1 MGGLVVLRL
10 IPLTLMIYENR
21 KDCKYN
27 AVTMFNI
34 TEKKFQYL
42 RVNEFMKLIDSI
54 RRGNNDIKIEKYDVN
69 SLSSYNSIK
78 NTIGFASYGEAVYG
92 HPVAVLMSSDESA
105 VEKLLLHSNGSIV
118 PMKHILDSEV
128 YKDKVVTIEI
138 GCEHQHDMTE
148 FNINYIKNVKVSAS
162 PYVIG
167 NGFALNSGV
176 NIRNL
181 MLPDGVEAATIVYGP
196 GSDIKM
202 LSIGNFHGSCTR
214 IERTSAEK
222 ELDCIYFRDS
232 IYYMYGNIRG
242 LKAKNIR
249 YSKNI
254 GFLDAYCKYDDLYT
268 GDTFDTGDGCMI
280 FKGLA
285 RTTAA
290 TCKFKNIIIGS
301 NCICIGVNSFLGV
314 REIRSL
320 TIKSKLCVINCFSF
334 GDLSQ
339 LTQFMIRRDADIVI
353 NDKMLSDRLSSGK
366 CKIIYI

>member
-1 MGGLVVLRL
+1 
-10 IPLTLMIYENR
+10 MIYKDR
-21 KDCKYN
+21 RDCKYN

-42 RVNEFMKLIDSI
+42 RVNKFMKLIDSI

-69 SLSSYNSIK
+69 SLTSYNSIK
-78 NTIGFASYGEAVYG
+78 DTIGFASYDEAVYG
-92 HPVAVLMSSDESA
+92 HPVAVLMSSDGSA

-118 PMKHILDSEV
+118 PMKYILDSEV
-128 YKDKVVTIEI
+128 YKDKVVAIEI

-167 NGFALNSGV
+167 NEFALNSGV

-181 MLPDGVEAATIVYGP
+181 MLPDGVEAATIKYDAS
-196 GSDIKM
+196 SDIKM
-202 LSIGNFHGSCTR
+202 LSVGNFHGGLTKISKYG
-214 IERTSAEK
+214 EE

-232 IYYMYGNIRG
+232 IYYMYATING

-249 YSKNI
+249 YSNSI
-254 GFLDAYCKYDDLYT
+254 GFLDVYFKYAGMCT
-268 GDTFDTGDGCMI
+268 GDTFDTGDGCII

-285 RTTAA
+285 RTTVI
-290 TCKFKNIIIGS
+290 TFKFKNIIIGN

-314 REIRSL
+314 RGIRSL